1 MENRNIEKIPTG
13 SQEFSQWLG
22 GGYAKDIITTI
33 YGPAGSG
40 KTNLC
45 LMASAIQAL
54 KGKKVIFIDTEGGF
68 SAERLN
74 QIVLS
79 NGWLNKKIDMQNIL
93 LLKPT
98 TFAEQ
103 RQAFNRLLDEISKTK
118 QIGLIVVDSIA
129 MLYRL
134 ELGIVKSEFTDDIN
148 EEKQEER
155 QKNKIR
161 LVNLALARQLRI
173 LNEIARKK
181 AIPVL
186 VTNQVYS
193 SFDTHDVSMVGGDLL
208 KYWSKCLIQL
218 QIEEGKRIALLKKH
232 RWLQEK
238 KFMFKIIDK
247 GIARIKFSLF

>member
-1 MENRNIEKIPTG
+1 MEAVQKISTG
-13 SQEFSQWLG
+13 NLELDKWLD
-22 GGYAKDIITTI
+22 GGYEKDVITTI

-45 LMASAIQAL
+45 LMASVIQAL
-54 KGKKVIFIDTEGGF
+54 KGKKIIFIDTEGGF
-68 SAERLN
+68 STERLN
-74 QIVLS
+74 QIVS
-79 NGWLNKKIDMQNIL
+79 GNGWKSIDMQNIL

-118 QIGLIVVDSIA
+118 QIGLIVVDSVA

-134 ELGIVKSEFTDDIN
+134 ELGIVKSAESGSD
-148 EEKQEER
+148 KQDH
-155 QKNKIR
+155 QNQQNKIR

-181 AIPVL
+181 MIPVI

-193 SFDTHDVSMVGGDLL
+193 SFDTHDVNMVGGDIL

-218 QIEEGKRIALLKKH
+218 QIEEGKRIAILKKH
-232 RWLQEK
+232 RWLQQK
-238 KFMFKIIDK
+238 KFIFKIISS
-247 GIARIKFSLF
+247 GIAKVKFSLF